1 MTQKTQ
7 IKCSAEQNLCD
18 NVDKIVV
25 KSHHDLSDLTDE
37 WGVQS
42 LPVPLYVD
50 TKFSKSIV
58 LKLQLCTPA
67 HSDNKTFLE
76 VRGF

>member
-1 MTQKTQ
+1 MTKKTQ
-7 IKCSAEQNLCD
+7 IKHLAEQNLCD
-18 NVDKIVV
+18 NVDEIVV
-25 KSHHDLSDLTDE
+25 KSHHDLSDLADE
-37 WGVQS
+37 RGVQS

-50 TKFSKSIV
+50 TKFTKSIV

-67 HSDNKTFLE
+67 HSDIKTFLE